1 MHLTFKH
8 SICPTHGIKPYHSS
22 SKIHIQGQQ
31 THHKIVAS
39 IKHLIKHIQLFKPSI
54 MVFINQGDQLSYSKI
69 HVRIHMH
76 DLPSL
81 MSLHHNTYASMH
93 VQVLMNI
100 HVVHPSIN
108 PNYQFNN
115 QSI

>member
-1 MHLTFKH
+1 MAANTSQNS
-8 SICPTHGIKPYHSS
+8 SINKAFNQAYSI
-22 SKIHIQGQQ
+22 IQ
-31 THHKIVAS
+31 
-39 IKHLIKHIQLFKPSI
+39 PSI